1 MQAKAVRAAVRATLP
16 VLAGYLFLGLAY
28 GVLMSE
34 AGFPFWYPLLIS
46 SVVYAGSMQY
56 AAVSVLAAPFDP
68 LGTFLLTVMINAR
81 HLFYGVSMLREYR
94 GAGKIAPYLIFSLT
108 DETFSVNVAA
118 DIPDGVEPR
127 AFYFWTSL
135 FDQFYWVAASAAGG
149 LLGSVL
155 TVDTTGIDFVMTALF
170 VSIAAGQWLAGSEH
184 RPALV
189 GFAASAVCLAL
200 FGPDNF
206 IIPAMIVIVLALLAL
221 RGPIEAKEVRGA

>member
-34 AGFPFWYPLLIS
+34 AGF
-46 SVVYAGSMQY
+46 
-56 AAVSVLAAPFDP
+56 PFDP

-127 AFYFWTSL
+127 VFYFWTSL
-135 FDQFYWVAASAAGG
+135 LDQFYWVAASAAGG

-189 GFAASAVCLAL
+189 GFTASAVCLAL

>member
-118 DIPDGVEPR
+118 DIPAGVEPR
-127 AFYFWTSL
+127 VFYFWTSL
-135 FDQFYWVAASAAGG
+135 LDQFYWV
-149 LLGSVL
+149 
-155 TVDTTGIDFVMTALF
+155 
-170 VSIAAGQWLAGSEH
+170 AGSEH

-189 GFAASAVCLAL
+189 GFTASAVCLAL